1 MAWGVFRKILTAPL
15 KAVRSYI
22 NYKDKA
28 TSVKADALNAVS
40 TFIPQ
45 LKTIAPVI
53 KIADNARKLVTDPVM
68 KFLNK
73 IDL

>member
-15 KAVRSYI
+15 KVVRSYI
-22 NYKDKA
+22 NYKDKV
-28 TSVKADALNAVS
+28 TSVKADALKAVS

-53 KIADNARKLVTDPVM
+53 KIADNVRKLVTDPVM

>member
-15 KAVRSYI
+15 KAVRAYI

-45 LKTIAPVI
+45 LKTIAPAL
-53 KIADNARKLVTDPVM
+53 KIVDNARKLVTDPVM
-68 KFLNK
+68 KYLNK